1 MWFDLSSD
9 VKTAARA
16 IVRAPGTSLLI
27 VVTLGSAIAAA
38 TIGFTF
44 ADLAL
49 LRGLPVDDASKVVT
63 IFASDTQGAEPRARV
78 SGPDFL
84 DVQSRTTTLTDPAVF
99 RDGRVALIRNG
110 QSQTLT
116 VSYASAN
123 LFKAMGQRAIR
134 GRVFEAGD
142 DRPGAPPVV
151 LLAHH
156 YWQREWMGRD
166 AALGATMQIGR
177 EHFTVVGVLS
187 PDIEFGNI
195 GEIEAW
201 LPLRLDPMG
210 PRGARTMRFLARL
223 KDGISFD
230 QAAAE
235 LSTISDSLSKEYPG
249 TNGGWRLR
257 LAPVSELTGGPGFW
271 VVIALFLLS
280 IGLLLA
286 IATANVS
293 NLALSR
299 SLSRIR
305 ELAVRSALG
314 ARRGRLVR
322 QFVTEGFLLSLAA
335 AIVSLPLA
343 LAGIRAIQAT
353 SAEAVFRQLTIDVH
367 ELSFVALVAVI
378 CPLVFSIAPARL
390 LSRPEMRQVLA
401 ASGVRGATA
410 STRGRGALVV
420 LQVALAVILLTV
432 SSLTVRAIREIYTA
446 PIGLD
451 TTNVMLLGLD
461 FNEMSYPESA
471 QSSAAA
477 QQMRDRLAAL
487 PGVTTV
493 AMVNALPIL
502 GDRMPVPLVLD
513 TATGDAN
520 EVKPNA
526 VVTSTSPAAPE
537 ALGLNMLAGSW
548 WSAGDTNV
556 AVVSRSAAER
566 YLGGITPAIG
576 RTFEVTDNDV
586 TVAVRVMGVSSD
598 VANTDRT
605 SAPPPRVWLPLTA
618 ASRSFAYVIR
628 GGDHAALVPQIRSTV
643 AATAAAIPIEYLESF
658 DESLRQAASSDYV
671 IIGAITG
678 FALLALLLASAGL
691 FGVVS
696 YSVAQ
701 RTAEFGTRMALGATA
716 MDVVRLVA
724 RQSLTLLAIGAIA
737 GIGAGVG
744 VGFVMA
750 SSMTEITPLD
760 PIALGSVVVLL
771 GVVTIVATAW
781 PALRASRIDPV
792 VALRSE

>member
-1 MWFDLSSD
+1 M
-9 VKTAARA
+9 
-16 IVRAPGTSLLI
+16 
-27 VVTLGSAIAAA
+27 
-38 TIGFTF
+38 
-44 ADLAL
+44 
-49 LRGLPVDDASKVVT
+49 
-63 IFASDTQGAEPRARV
+63 
-78 SGPDFL
+78 
-84 DVQSRTTTLTDPAVF
+84 
-99 RDGRVALIRNG
+99 
-110 QSQTLT
+110 
-116 VSYASAN
+116 
-123 LFKAMGQRAIR
+123 
-134 GRVFEAGD
+134 
-142 DRPGAPPVV
+142 
-151 LLAHH
+151 
-156 YWQREWMGRD
+156 
-166 AALGATMQIGR
+166 
-177 EHFTVVGVLS
+177 
-187 PDIEFGNI
+187 
-195 GEIEAW
+195 
-201 LPLRLDPMG
+201 
-210 PRGARTMRFLARL
+210 
-223 KDGISFD
+223 
-230 QAAAE
+230 
-235 LSTISDSLSKEYPG
+235 
-249 TNGGWRLR
+249 
-257 LAPVSELTGGPGFW
+257 
-271 VVIALFLLS
+271 
-280 IGLLLA
+280 
-286 IATANVS
+286 
-293 NLALSR
+293 
-299 SLSRIR
+299 
-305 ELAVRSALG
+305 
-314 ARRGRLVR
+314 
-322 QFVTEGFLLSLAA
+322 
-335 AIVSLPLA
+335 
-343 LAGIRAIQAT
+343 
-353 SAEAVFRQLTIDVH
+353 FRQLTIDVH

-432 SSLTVRAIREIYTA
+432 SSLAVRAIRQIYTA

-451 TTNVMLLGLD
+451 TANVMLLGLD
-461 FNEMSYPESA
+461 FNEVSYPENA

-477 QQMRDRLAAL
+477 HHTRDRLAAL

-520 EVKPNA
+520 EVQPNA
-526 VVTSTSPAAPE
+526 VVTNTSADAPA
-537 ALGLNMLAGSW
+537 ALGLSLLAGSW
-548 WSAGDTNV
+548 WSESDTNV
-556 AVVSRSAAER
+556 AVVSRAAAER

-576 RTFEVTDNDV
+576 CTFKVTDNDV
-586 TVAVRVMGVSSD
+586 TVAVRVIGVSSD